1 MPLSAPLTG
10 VVPPLCTPL
19 TPAGDVDLPS
29 LAAHVE
35 RLIAAGVSGVF
46 ALGTSGEAA
55 HLSDAQRRTVVR
67 ATADAVAG
75 RVPVLAGVIDMTTA
89 RVLDQA
95 RAAAGLGADALV
107 ATAPFYAGT
116 HPAEVA
122 DHFRRVRGATDLPLI
137 AYDIPS
143 HVHTKLDARTLL
155 ALAGDGT
162 LAGLKD
168 SSGDLGPLRRLLVAL
183 RARGLDR
190 TFAVLT
196 GSELTVDA
204 ALLAGAHGVVP
215 GLGNVDPAGYVRL
228 YAHARA
234 GRWAEAAAEQDRLAA
249 LFALVEAADP
259 GEMSGSAAALGG
271 FKTALRELGVID
283 CARTAAPQ
291 TPLPAAAV
299 AVVRRLLVEGG
310 LLEGDNPPHGTESQP
325 PHHPSARP

>member
-1 MPLSAPLTG
+1 MPLPVPLPLPPPVPWAG

-19 TPAGDVDLPS
+19 TPAGDVDTHS
-29 LAAHVE
+29 LAVHVE
-35 RLIAAGVSGVF
+35 RLLAAGVSAVF
-46 ALGTSGEAA
+46 ALGTSGEGA
-55 HLSDAQRRTVVR
+55 HLSDAQRRTVLSRTVG
-67 ATADAVAG
+67 TVAG

-89 RVLDQA
+89 RVLDHA
-95 RAAAGLGADALV
+95 HAAAGLGADALV
-107 ATAPFYAGT
+107 ATAPFYTGT

-122 DHFRRVRGATDLPLI
+122 GHYRRLRAAVDLPLI

-143 HVHTKLDARTLL
+143 AVHTKLTAPTLL
-155 ALAGDGT
+155 ELASDGT

-168 SSGDLGPLRRLLVAL
+168 SSGDLGALRRLLVAL

-228 YAHARA
+228 YGHARA

-249 LFALVEAADP
+249 LFALVDAGDTA
-259 GEMSGSAAALGG
+259 GMSGSAAALGG
-271 FKTALRELGVID
+271 FKAALHLLGVIA
-283 CARTAAPQ
+283 CPATAAPQ
-291 TPLPAAAV
+291 PALSAEAV
-299 AVVRRLLVEGG
+299 AEVRRLLAEAG
-310 LLEGDNPPHGTESQP
+310 LL
-325 PHHPSARP
+325 